1 MAAKKKAQSKSP
13 KASKS
18 KSSKGLKAKAT
29 KKKTAARAGKP
40 TTKKTASRKKP
51 AAKKPAAKKKAV
63 KKKAAKPAP
72 APKTRKRASAKPAAS
87 KKPPRRARLSTFSAA
102 LKIYETGF
110 KLMQSEK
117 FDRAK
122 TVFSELIKEFP
133 NETELL
139 DRAHVLIQACDKR
152 MLEAKKAPRLQGAD
166 DYYEVGVAQLNG
178 HEVDKALENLLHA
191 LKLAPNGDHILY
203 ALAAVSALKGD
214 REAALDYLGRA
225 VEQRQENRFLAVNDE
240 DFESLSEDSD
250 FIQITTSDAS

>member
-18 KSSKGLKAKAT
+18 KLGKGLKAKST
-29 KKKTAARAGKP
+29 KKKTAAKSGKAA
-40 TTKKTASRKKP
+40 TKKTAPEKKP
-51 AAKKPAAKKKAV
+51 APKKKAV
-63 KKKAAKPAP
+63 KKTAAKPAP
-72 APKTRKRASAKPAAS
+72 APKIRKPARAKPAVS
-87 KKPPRRARLSTFSAA
+87 KKSPRRARLSTFSAA
-102 LKIYETGF
+102 LKIYETGV

-117 FDRAK
+117 FERAK
-122 TVFSELIKEFP
+122 TAFSELIKEFP

-139 DRAHVLIQACDKR
+139 DRAHVLTQACDKR
-152 MLEAKKAPRLQGAD
+152 ILKGKKAPQLQGAD

-214 REAALDYLGRA
+214 RKAALDYLGKA
-225 VEQRQENRFLAVNDE
+225 IQQRHENRFLATNDE